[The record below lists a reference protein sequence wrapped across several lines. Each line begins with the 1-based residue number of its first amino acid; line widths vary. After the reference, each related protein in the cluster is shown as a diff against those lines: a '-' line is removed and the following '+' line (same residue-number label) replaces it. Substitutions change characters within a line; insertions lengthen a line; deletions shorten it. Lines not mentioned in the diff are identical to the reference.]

1 MCVSQS
7 EKCWYQNLT
16 VSLSLLF
23 FFHSVYVLK
32 PVPALL
38 NKESSSH
45 EVVLVVLWSNNSL
58 IRTPFFHMRNAIL
71 RLLQILYVGSCGA
84 APIKM

>member
-1 MCVSQS
+1 MCRKVKNVGIRTSPFRFRS
-7 EKCWYQNLT
+7 C
-16 VSLSLLF
+16 F
-23 FFHSVYVLK
+23 FFFTVPNMYVLK

-58 IRTPFFHMRNAIL
+58 IRTPFFPHE
-71 RLLQILYVGSCGA
+71 
-84 APIKM
+84 K

>member
-1 MCVSQS
+1 MLVS
-7 EKCWYQNLT
+7 EPHCFAFAP
-16 VSLSLLF
+16 F
-23 FFHSVYVLK
+23 FFTVPSVYVLK